1 MRRVRRRTFLAAS
14 GRAGI
19 GLSLFPAL
27 ADATASAAPRQTA
40 AGAGSNAVFA
50 DIQKLIPAL
59 MAKAA
64 LPGLSMVGIRD
75 ARIAWTRNFGVANR
89 TSGGPINDETI
100 FEAGSMSKPVFAYA
114 VMKLC
119 EKGVLDLD
127 RQLTAYTPERIVAN
141 DARLEQI
148 TARRVLSHTTGLP
161 NWRSASQPMAI
172 RFTPGER
179 WQYSGEGYSYLQSVV
194 THLTGRVDPAR
205 CGTYEGDLKVCAT
218 DIDTYMKAQVLA
230 PFGMTSSGYVWNDLF
245 EAKAARPHDAKGALF
260 AKGHASAV
268 DAARYA
274 AAGGLFAT
282 ATDYARFLI
291 EVIAPRETDAFR
303 LTRKSLDEMTRPAVK
318 VSNTPPGSWALGWQV
333 LHTDTGDVIAHGGDN
348 PGFHSFSAA
357 SIARG
362 TGMVVMTNGD
372 SGPDVIKQIV
382 FGDIMRRILAR

>member
-1 MRRVRRRTFLAAS
+1 
-14 GRAGI
+14 
-19 GLSLFPAL
+19 
-27 ADATASAAPRQTA
+27 
-40 AGAGSNAVFA
+40 
-50 DIQKLIPAL
+50 
-59 MAKAA
+59 
-64 LPGLSMVGIRD
+64 
-75 ARIAWTRNFGVANR
+75 
-89 TSGGPINDETI
+89 
-100 FEAGSMSKPVFAYA
+100 
-114 VMKLC
+114 
-119 EKGVLDLD
+119 
-127 RQLTAYTPERIVAN
+127 
-141 DARLEQI
+141 
-148 TARRVLSHTTGLP
+148 
-161 NWRSASQPMAI
+161 MAI

-194 THLTGRVDPAR
+194 THLTGRVDPTR

-230 PFGMTSSGYVWNDLF
+230 PFGMTSSGYVWNDLL
-245 EAKAARPHDAKGALF
+245 EAKAARPHDAKGAFF

-318 VSNTPPGSWALGWQV
+318 VSNTPPSSWALGWQV

-382 FGDIMRRILAR
+382 FGDTMRRILAR